1 MCTKRFKFGLESWLV
16 AIALDTAL
24 LKYFSLWFSWKSKK
38 DKESVRSFQSF
49 WIPTFRYDIS
59 SPTPI
64 TEAIQLWLKLKSS
77 KFWEL
82 CPSEEQEFLNWT
94 LIKWRKAS
102 SGKEISINI
111 PKMKFWYSPQLAMF
125 WQCPYIYELI
135 VMLRT
140 ICLCSRYHAWSGP
153 SIFLPRVQSHSLQK
167 LLRKKVANVVERIGD
182 RESLTVFLS
191 EAVVDYVN
199 LLFSGQSGYFIDR

>member
-1 MCTKRFKFGLESWLV
+1 MFGQIRIYPIFKELLFHQVAAGWHLPSLAIKEMEGPMEVSNLFGIS
-16 AIALDTAL
+16 
-24 LKYFSLWFSWKSKK
+24 
-38 DKESVRSFQSF
+38 
-49 WIPTFRYDIS
+49 TFRSDIS

-111 PKMKFWYSPQLAMF
+111 PKMKFSYSPQLAMF

-153 SIFLPRVQSHSLQK
+153 SIFLPKAQSHSLQK

-182 RESLTVFLS
+182 RGEP
-191 EAVVDYVN
+191 DC
-199 LLFSGQSGYFIDR
+199 FSFGSRRWLCQPVI

>member
-1 MCTKRFKFGLESWLV
+1 MEVSNLFGIS
-16 AIALDTAL
+16 
-24 LKYFSLWFSWKSKK
+24 
-38 DKESVRSFQSF
+38 
-49 WIPTFRYDIS
+49 TFRSDIS

-77 KFWEL
+77 KFWEP

-94 LIKWRKAS
+94 LIKWWKAS
-102 SGKEISINI
+102 SSRDETQFKRKI
-111 PKMKFWYSPQLAMF
+111 KFKTDSLYSTQLVVF

-153 SIFLPRVQSHSLQK
+153 SIFLPKVQYYSIQK